1 MSSVSLFACSRLA
14 ICMAASVTLVV
25 SASFAQAQRS
35 LTAKETVLYTFTG
48 GSDGA
53 NPNAGVIFDSSGAL
67 YGTTVYGGAFNTGTV
82 YKLIPQ
88 GQRWTR
94 TVLHSFAESPPAGTA
109 GTDGV
114 NPFAGVIFDSSGA
127 LYGTTVFGGNSGN
140 GTVYKLTPPT
150 DGGTLW
156 NETVLYNF
164 TGGADGANPSNGS
177 LIFDSSGAL
186 YGGTI
191 NGGNSGNGTVYKLT
205 PPAGGGTPWNETVLY
220 NFTAGAD
227 GRYGSSSLIF
237 DSGGALYG
245 TAGGGG
251 KGNGT
256 VYKLT
261 PPASGTVW
269 NLTVLYAFAGNNI
282 DGALPS
288 YAPLIFDSSGA
299 LYGTTRSGG
308 PCQGCGGGYGTVY
321 KLTPPAN
328 GMPLG
333 TPWTETVLH
342 FFTSGADG
350 SEPDGGVILDRSG
363 ALYGTT
369 SSGGYGTVFKL
380 TPSASGNP
388 WTMTVLHNFSSAPDG
403 ANPYSGLIF
412 DRHDGLYGTTRS
424 GGSVSNGGNGTVFR
438 VVQ

>member
-1 MSSVSLFACSRLA
+1 MFTVSVFASSKLA
-14 ICMAASVTLVV
+14 SCMAASVALVV

-164 TGGADGANPSNGS
+164 TGG
-177 LIFDSSGAL
+177 LTAL
-186 YGGTI
+186 
-191 NGGNSGNGTVYKLT
+191 
-205 PPAGGGTPWNETVLY
+205 
-220 NFTAGAD
+220 
-227 GRYGSSSLIF
+227 
-237 DSGGALYG
+237 
-245 TAGGGG
+245 
-251 KGNGT
+251 
-256 VYKLT
+256 
-261 PPASGTVW
+261 
-269 NLTVLYAFAGNNI
+269 
-282 DGALPS
+282 
-288 YAPLIFDSSGA
+288 
-299 LYGTTRSGG
+299 TRR
-308 PCQGCGGGYGTVY
+308 T
-321 KLTPPAN
+321 
-328 GMPLG
+328 
-333 TPWTETVLH
+333 
-342 FFTSGADG
+342 
-350 SEPDGGVILDRSG
+350 DR
-363 ALYGTT
+363 
-369 SSGGYGTVFKL
+369 
-380 TPSASGNP
+380 
-388 WTMTVLHNFSSAPDG
+388 
-403 ANPYSGLIF
+403 
-412 DRHDGLYGTTRS
+412 
-424 GGSVSNGGNGTVFR
+424 
-438 VVQ
+438 

>member
-1 MSSVSLFACSRLA
+1 MAGSVA
-14 ICMAASVTLVV
+14 LVV
-25 SASFAQAQRS
+25 SAGFAQAQQS
-35 LTAKETVLYTFTG
+35 PTAHAAMPKPPNETVLYSFTG
-48 GSDGA
+48 GADGTD
-53 NPNAGVIFDSSGAL
+53 PNAGVIFDGSGAL
-67 YGTTVYGGAFNTGTV
+67 YGTTTLGGTFNSGTV
-82 YKLIPQ
+82 YKLTPQ
-88 GQRWTR
+88 GEGHRWTS
-94 TVLHSFAESPPAGTA
+94 TVLHSFSG

-114 NPFAGVIFDSSGA
+114 SPFAGVIFDSSGA
-127 LYGTTVFGGNSGN
+127 LYGTTAFGGNSSY

-156 NETVLYNF
+156 KETVLYNF

-220 NFTAGAD
+220 SFTGGAD

-237 DSGGALYG
+237 DSSGALYG

-251 KGNGT
+251 NLGNGT

-261 PPASGTVW
+261 PSASGTVW
-269 NLTVLYAFAGNNI
+269 NLTVLYAFAAGTGPNGGV
-282 DGALPS
+282 DGELPS
-288 YAPLIFDSSGA
+288 YAPLIFDRSGA
-299 LYGTTRSGG
+299 LYGTTRAGG

-321 KLTPPAN
+321 KLSPPAN

-350 SEPDGGVILDRSG
+350 YEPDGGVIFDSSG

-369 SSGGYGTVFKL
+369 SQGGVGYGTVFRL

-388 WTMTVLHNFSSAPDG
+388 WTKTILHSFSSAPDG
-403 ANPYSGLIF
+403 ANPLSGLIF
-412 DRHDGLYGTTRS
+412 DRHDGLYGTTSR
-424 GGSVSNGGNGTVFR
+424 GGSVSDFGTVFR